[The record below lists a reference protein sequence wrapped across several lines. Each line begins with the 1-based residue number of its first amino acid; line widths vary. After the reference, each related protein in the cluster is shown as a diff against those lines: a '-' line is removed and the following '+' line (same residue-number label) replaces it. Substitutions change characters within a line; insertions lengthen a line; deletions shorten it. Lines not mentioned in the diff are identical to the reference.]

1 MTNSAMSLKGSDVD
15 RPHGSVAMSGDVPDK
30 APGKVLSRSSGPSLA
45 QKRYLSLGLEQPG
58 GKLPLFDRSGQ
69 RIPART
75 IRACMSA
82 GWCDPWYAN
91 PIEPKW
97 LVCKLTEDGRAVASN
112 S

>member
-1 MTNSAMSLKGSDVD
+1 MTNNALSLAGADEDSAPMVVGATS
-15 RPHGSVAMSGDVPDK
+15 A
-30 APGKVLSRSSGPSLA
+30 RSSKTPTGSGPSLA
-45 QKRYLSLGLEQPG
+45 QRRYLSLGLKQPG

-75 IRACMSA
+75 IRACMTA
-82 GWCDPWYAN
+82 GWCDPWFAN

-97 LVCKLTEDGRAVASN
+97 LVCKLTDDGRAVASD

>member
-1 MTNSAMSLKGSDVD
+1 MTNHSLLLAEASRETGRETS
-15 RPHGSVAMSGDVPDK
+15 RAAGGVPGQ
-30 APGKVLSRSSGPSLA
+30 APGQAPGRSSAPSLA
-45 QKRYLSLGLEQPG
+45 QRRYLSLGLSQPG

-69 RIPART
+69 RIAART

-97 LVCKLTEDGRAVASN
+97 LVCKLTEDGRTVANN

>member
-1 MTNSAMSLKGSDVD
+1 MDNSALSLKESDLEA
-15 RPHGSVAMSGDVPDK
+15 PPAAAGM
-30 APGKVLSRSSGPSLA
+30 PGKVSGRPSAPSLA
-45 QKRYLSLGLEQPG
+45 QKRYLSLGLGQPG
-58 GKLPLFDRSGQ
+58 GKLPLFDRTGQ

-91 PIEPKW
+91 PVEPKW
-97 LVCKLTEDGRAVASN
+97 LVCKLTEDGRAVASD

>member
-1 MTNSAMSLKGSDVD
+1 MTDNALLLEDADQNSAPAPVG
-15 RPHGSVAMSGDVPDK
+15 VAGEERGET
-30 APGKVLSRSSGPSLA
+30 PGKGAGRISGPSLA
-45 QKRYLSLGLEQPG
+45 QRRYLSLGLEQPG

-82 GWCDPWYAN
+82 GWCDPWFAN

-97 LVCKLTEDGRAVASN
+97 LVCKLTEDGRVIATDS
-112 S
+112 